1 MRRTPLPT
9 DAHFVVCGDDPLA
22 LRVCDELVTRYQAR
36 IAVVMPAKQANYGPR
51 IAALPGVRIVEAPR
65 LDAETLHAAGIRT
78 ATAIAMV
85 RQDDVG
91 NIQAALLAQELQPG
105 IRVVIRMFNIGLG
118 QTIRPLLGDCA
129 VLSDAEMAA
138 PAFVAAALGQVTRTS
153 VRLPGRTLFAARRDD
168 VAPGDVVC
176 GLADTSGTEP
186 ILLPADQSRADL
198 VLAAATGNAAAAGTA
213 GIPDAVG
220 GTRRMRRRPVAS
232 ALGLLR
238 SLVSRKL
245 RIAALALVGLLVV
258 GTGLLAA
265 LDDGLNVWQAAYVTI
280 LNAVGGANADLTL
293 SAPEKLVQTATT
305 LVGLAMIPVITAAV
319 VDAAVN
325 ARLALALGRLRGPVA
340 GHVVVVGLGN
350 VGTRIIRYLHEAGV
364 QVVAI
369 DRAPTALGAAV
380 ARELG
385 IPLIVGDAGRDATLR
400 AASVRTARALVVV
413 TTDDVANLEAA
424 LTARQARDDL
434 RVVLRLFDGDFAH
447 RVERT
452 FGITSSR
459 SVSYLAA
466 PVFAAAMLERDVIG
480 TVPVGR
486 RLLLIAQVLVAAGS
500 VLDGAPL
507 SVAYDIAELRVIA
520 LVSADG
526 GSAVWAP
533 PPDRRLAPGERLVVV
548 ATRAGLGALVGRTIT
563 AAAWWA
569 ERAAD
574 STT

>member
-1 MRRTPLPT
+1 M
-9 DAHFVVCGDDPLA
+9 VCGDDPLA
-22 LRVCDELVTRYQAR
+22 LRVCDELVTRYQAK
-36 IAVVMPAKQANYGPR
+36 ITVVLSAARVNYGPR

-65 LDAETLHAAGIRT
+65 LDAEALNAAGIGR

-91 NIQAALLAQELQPG
+91 NIQAALLAQELNPG
-105 IRVVIRMFNIGLG
+105 VRVVIRMFNTSLG
-118 QTIRPLLGDCA
+118 HAVRRLLGDCT

-138 PAFVAAALGQVTRTS
+138 PAFAAAALGRVTPTS
-153 VRLPGRTLFAARRDD
+153 VRLPGRTLVVARRDD
-168 VAPGDVVC
+168 VSPGDVVC

-186 ILLPADQSRADL
+186 VLLPTDPSRADL
-198 VLAAATGNAAAAGTA
+198 VLAVASGTSADAGT
-213 GIPDAVG
+213 G
-220 GTRRMRRRPVAS
+220 RRRRPFATG
-232 ALGLLR
+232 LDLLR

-245 RIAALALVGLLVV
+245 RVAALALAGLLVA
-258 GTGLLAA
+258 GTALLAT
-265 LDDGLNVWQAAYVTI
+265 LDDKLSVWGAAYVTI
-280 LNAVGGANADLTL
+280 LTAVGGGNADLTL
-293 SAPEKLVQTATT
+293 SAPEKLLQTVIT

-325 ARLALALGRLRGPVA
+325 ARLALALGRLRGPVSD
-340 GHVVVVGLGN
+340 HVVVVGLGN
-350 VGTRIIRYLHEAGV
+350 VGTRIIRYLHETGV

-369 DRAPTALGAAV
+369 DRSATARGAGT

-385 IPLIVGDAGRDATLR
+385 IPLIVGDAGREETLR

-413 TTDDVANLEAA
+413 STDDVTNLEAA
-424 LTARQARDDL
+424 LTARQSRDDL

-486 RLLLIAQVLVAAGS
+486 RLLVIAQVLVAADS

-507 SVAYDIAELRVIA
+507 SVAYAIAELRVIA
-520 LVSADG
+520 LLSADG
-526 GSAVWAP
+526 RSAVSAP
-533 PPDRRLAPGERLVVV
+533 PTDRRLSPGERLVVV

-563 AAAWWA
+563 GTGRDEPHRDDALDTPPPAGG
-569 ERAAD
+569 
-574 STT
+574 TT